1 MTPDSRDS
9 SSDHTVALLAAPP
22 PKPARWIS
30 DVRTLGTSPALAPA
44 ALLAWRGLAFAWCLG
59 AGIVDGWFFAK
70 GDAFSANPPVV
81 FLTEWGF
88 VAATGYFALATAAS
102 ACVAASAA
110 AADAE
115 RRWVSVGQYLFV
127 LSATLE
133 PFIVIGF
140 WALVWPD
147 DRSCPFPSCYTVH
160 GAGCACVL
168 AELALNRVPVRRA
181 HLPFVL
187 SFVVLWVVSQVAW
200 VFTGHEPDYT
210 VFTLRSWGSLVTAV
224 GGFITLTLLFLAVE
238 RLARCRD
245 ERRQRAAEVL
255 TSEVRV

>member
-1 MTPDSRDS
+1 M
-9 SSDHTVALLAAPP
+9 
-22 PKPARWIS
+22 PAI
-30 DVRTLGTSPALAPA
+30 VRSLIATTSIKL
-44 ALLAWRGLAFAWCLG
+44 
-59 AGIVDGWFFAK
+59 
-70 GDAFSANPPVV
+70 
-81 FLTEWGF
+81 
-88 VAATGYFALATAAS
+88 VAANVSHATADSLHLS
-102 ACVAASAA
+102 ATLEINA
-110 AADAE
+110 
-115 RRWVSVGQYLFV
+115 GPFP
-127 LSATLE
+127 ATLE

-140 WALVWPD
+140 WALVYPD
-147 DRSCPFPSCYTVH
+147 EHDCPFPSCYTVH

-245 ERRQRAAEVL
+245 ERRQRAAEVR